1 MTDTIKKIQTL
12 VGTTPDGIIGPK
24 TLAAICSKLGISLV
38 VDEKDSWKKVQS
50 NVGTT
55 ADGIFGPKTAAA
67 ILEKLEGKP
76 ATTIPSG
83 SKKIIIDIG
92 HANGT
97 GARGFD
103 WEEHASNVVVGSH
116 LQRLLT
122 ERGVSVVVLDFPE
135 KDNAT
140 DLNLTKSTANSIGA
154 DLLISLHHDAADS
167 TTAKGAHVIYYR
179 DSSKKYA
186 QAVAKTLSARMP
198 GRSETVVQ
206 RSNLAILKV
215 NFDAILCESGF
226 ITNEHDNS
234 IQRNHPELIAQDIV
248 DGLVSINFI

>member
-1 MTDTIKKIQTL
+1 MTDSIKKIQTL
-12 VGTTPDGIIGPK
+12 VGTTADGIIGPK
-24 TLAAICSKLGISLV
+24 TLTALCSKLGV
-38 VDEKDSWKKVQS
+38 CKDSVDKETWKNIQNKVG
-50 NVGTT
+50 VT

-67 ILEKLEGKP
+67 VLEALGGSAP
-76 ATTIPSG
+76 ADK

-97 GARGFD
+97 GARGYN
-103 WEEHASNVVVGSH
+103 WEEHESNVILAQH
-116 LQRLLT
+116 LQKCLT
-122 ERGVSVVVLDFPE
+122 ERGVNVVVLDFPE

-154 DLLISLHHDAADS
+154 DLLISLHHDASDS
-167 TTAKGAHVIYYR
+167 PSAKGAHVIYYR

-186 QAVAKTLSARMP
+186 EAVAATLADIFP
-198 GRSETVVQ
+198 GRAEKVVQ

-226 ITNEHDNS
+226 ITNEHDNY
-234 IQRNHPELIAQDIV
+234 IQRHNPDLIAKHIT
-248 DGLVSINFI
+248 DGLMRSGLI